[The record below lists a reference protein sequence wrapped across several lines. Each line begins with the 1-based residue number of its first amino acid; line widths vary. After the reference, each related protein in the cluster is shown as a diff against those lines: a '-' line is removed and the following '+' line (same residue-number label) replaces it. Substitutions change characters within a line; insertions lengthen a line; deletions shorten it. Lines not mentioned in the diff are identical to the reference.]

1 MGTAKSAKEACVTDP
16 QATASHLPPV
26 RLYVAVW
33 AALVALTAA
42 TVGAAWLDL
51 KHLTT
56 LVAAGIAV
64 LKSSLVLLY
73 FMHLR
78 WERPVFR
85 FMVLAAVL
93 AFGIFFALSFLDY
106 AYR

>member
-1 MGTAKSAKEACVTDP
+1 VTSRDETHAHP
-16 QATASHLPPV
+16 VPV

-33 AALVALTAA
+33 AALVALTGV
-42 TVGAAWLDL
+42 TVGAAALDL
-51 KHLTT
+51 KHVST
-56 LVAAGIAV
+56 LVAVGIAV

-85 FMVLAAVL
+85 YMLLAAVL

-106 AYR
+106 ANR

>member
-1 MGTAKSAKEACVTDP
+1 MTSRDETHAHPV
-16 QATASHLPPV
+16 PV

-33 AALVALTAA
+33 AALVALTGV
-42 TVGAAWLDL
+42 TVGAAALDL
-51 KHLTT
+51 KHVST
-56 LVAAGIAV
+56 LVAVGIAV

-85 FMVLAAVL
+85 YMLLAAVL

-106 AYR
+106 ANR

>member
-1 MGTAKSAKEACVTDP
+1 MTNPTAQSD
-16 QATASHLPPV
+16 HLPPV

-33 AALVALTAA
+33 AALVVLTGV

-64 LKSSLVLLY
+64 FKSSLVLLY

-78 WERPVFR
+78 WERPLFR
-85 FMVLAAVL
+85 YMTLAAVL